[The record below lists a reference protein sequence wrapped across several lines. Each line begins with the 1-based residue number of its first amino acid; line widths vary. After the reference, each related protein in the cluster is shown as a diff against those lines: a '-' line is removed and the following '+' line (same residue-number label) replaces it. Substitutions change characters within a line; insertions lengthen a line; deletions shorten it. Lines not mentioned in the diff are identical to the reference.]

1 VTSCIPNIGPQER
14 LKRLR
19 IGIGAGLFGVVSA
32 VVLVAGGAGRGW
44 RLLLLLPF
52 LLAAIS
58 LFQVRETTCVALAA
72 RGLRNMDAGDE
83 PIADPVELQTVKAQ
97 ARRVNLQ
104 AAVVAAGIVGVL
116 MMI

>member
-1 VTSCIPNIGPQER
+1 VTSCIPNIGPAER
-14 LKRLR
+14 RKRLR
-19 IGIGAGLFGVVSA
+19 IGIGAGLFGAVSA
-32 VVLVAGGAGRGW
+32 IVLVAGGAGRGW

-58 LFQVRETTCVALAA
+58 LFQVRATTCVALAA

-83 PIADPVELQTVKAQ
+83 PIADPVELRTVKAQ

-104 AAVVAAGIVGVL
+104 AAIVAVGVTAIL
-116 MMI
+116 TMI